1 MGAAALMA
9 IDTVSSNESASG
21 ELKSLNSVSIF
32 APASIGNVSVGFDV
46 LGLAVKP
53 IDGTLLGD
61 VVTVT
66 GASKSAEENSLIV
79 VGAFADKLP
88 KAKEDNIV
96 WSCLQLFN
104 QALSAQKQKIVLV
117 EMTLDKKMP
126 VGSGLGSSACSV
138 VAALAGLNAFY
149 AKFQNFSFDEKTLLK
164 MTGQMEAQISGS
176 LHYDN
181 VAPCY
186 LGGLQLMV
194 PDAEVIN
201 RALPSFN
208 DCYYVMAYPGIEVS
222 TKAARDVLPTSYS
235 RADVVSHGQNLATF
249 VDACHR
255 QDKAQAF
262 SVLTDVVAEPYRM
275 NLLPK
280 YQQSHDYLMAEGAHA
295 VGISGSGP
303 TLFCICDNEQ
313 QAQNYALWLQENYL
327 QTELGFVH
335 VCQVDE
341 AGAIEV

>member
-1 MGAAALMA
+1 MSSSEAQNKKK
-9 IDTVSSNESASG
+9 VS
-21 ELKSLNSVSIF
+21 VF

-61 VVTVT
+61 VVSVEPAIPTESE
-66 GASKSAEENSLIV
+66 GQAENTLQV
-79 VGAFADKLP
+79 VGKFADKLP
-88 KAKEDNIV
+88 TAKEDNIV

-104 QALSAQKQKIVLV
+104 QALAKQGQPVV
-117 EMTLDKKMP
+117 AVHMTLDKKMP

-149 AKFQNFSFDEKTLLK
+149 AKNHHFSFDEKTLLK

-194 PDAEVIN
+194 PDTEVIS
-201 RALPSFN
+201 RLLPGFN
-208 DCYYVMAYPGIEVS
+208 ECYYVMAYPGIEVS
-222 TKAARDVLPTSYS
+222 TKAAREVLPTSYS
-235 RADVVSHGQNLATF
+235 RADVISYGQNLATF

-255 QDKAQAF
+255 QDKVQAF
-262 SVLTDVVAEPYRM
+262 SVLTDVVAEPYRV

-280 YQQSHDYLMAEGAHA
+280 YQQAHDYLMAEGAYA

-303 TLFCICDNEQ
+303 TLFCICDNAE
-313 QAQNYALWLQENYL
+313 QAQNYALWLKENYL
-327 QTELGFVH
+327 QTDLGFVH
-335 VCQVDE
+335 VCQVDA
-341 AGAIEV
+341 AGAIEI

>member
-1 MGAAALMA
+1 MGNREASNREC
-9 IDTVSSNESASG
+9 SSDEVNS
-21 ELKSLNSVSIF
+21 KQSVSVF
-32 APASIGNVSVGFDV
+32 APASIGNLSVGFDV

-61 VVTVT
+61 VVTVER
-66 GASKSAEENSLIV
+66 AEHTNENSLVV
-79 VGAFADKLP
+79 VGAFASKLP

-104 QALSAQKQKIVLV
+104 HALVAINKTPVNVQI
-117 EMTLDKKMP
+117 TLDKKMP

-138 VAALAGLNAFY
+138 VAALAALNAFY
-149 AKFQNFSFDEKTLLK
+149 AKFECFSFDEKTVLK
-164 MTGQMEAQISGS
+164 MTGEMEAQISGS

-194 PDAEVIN
+194 PDSEVIS
-201 RALPSFN
+201 RVLPGFN
-208 DCYYVMAYPGIEVS
+208 NCFYVMAYPGIEIS

-235 RADVVSHGQNLATF
+235 RADVISYGQNLATF

-262 SVLTDVVAEPYRM
+262 SVLTDVVAEPYRTD
-275 NLLPK
+275 LLPK
-280 YQQSHDYLMAEGAHA
+280 YQQAHDYLMAEGAHA
-295 VGISGSGP
+295 AGISGSGP
-303 TLFCICDNEQ
+303 TLFCICESEQ
-313 QAQNYALWLQENYL
+313 QAQNFARWLKDNYL
-327 QTELGFVH
+327 QTDLGFVH

-341 AGAIEV
+341 TGAVEI

>member
-1 MGAAALMA
+1 M
-9 IDTVSSNESASG
+9 SANN
-21 ELKSLNSVSIF
+21 KSVSVF

-61 VVTVT
+61 VVEV
-66 GASKSAEENSLIV
+66 SATSDENSLTVI
-79 VGAFADKLP
+79 GRFADKLP
-88 KAKEDNIV
+88 SAKEDNIV
-96 WSCLQLFN
+96 WSCLLLFN
-104 QALSAQKQKIVLV
+104 EKLIATGQVPVNVAL
-117 EMTLDKKMP
+117 TLDKKMP

-149 AKFQNFSFDEKTLLK
+149 AKFQAFSFDENTVLK

-194 PDAEVIN
+194 PDENVIS
-201 RALPSFN
+201 RSLSTFD

-235 RADVVSHGQNLATF
+235 RSDVISYGQNLATF

-255 QDKAQAF
+255 QDKQQAF
-262 SVLTDVVAEPYRM
+262 SVLTDVVAEPYRTD
-275 NLLPK
+275 LLPK
-280 YQQSHDYLMAEGAHA
+280 YQASHDYLKAQGALA

-313 QAQNYALWLQENYL
+313 QAEQFALWLKDNYL
-327 QTELGFVH
+327 QTSLGFVH
-335 VCQVDE
+335 VCKVDDVGSSE
-341 AGAIEV
+341 L

>member
-1 MGAAALMA
+1 MT
-9 IDTVSSNESASG
+9 TVSENKAQQG
-21 ELKSLNSVSIF
+21 VSVF

-61 VVTVT
+61 VVSVE
-66 GASKSAEENSLIV
+66 SAEEDSLVV

-88 KAKEDNIV
+88 KNKEDNIV

-104 QALSAQKQKIVLV
+104 QALTDNQQSISHVKL
-117 EMTLDKKMP
+117 TLDKKMP

-149 AKFQNFSFDEKTLLK
+149 AKYKGFSFDEKTLLK

-194 PDAEVIN
+194 PDSEIIS
-201 RALPSFN
+201 RELPSFSGS
-208 DCYYVMAYPGIEVS
+208 YYVMAYPGIEVS

-235 RADVVSHGQNLATF
+235 RADVISFGQNLATF

-255 QDKAQAF
+255 QDKNQAF

-280 YQQSHDYLMAEGAHA
+280 YPQAHDYLIAQGSLA

-303 TLFCICDNEQ
+303 TLFCVCDSEQ
-313 QAQNYALWLQENYL
+313 QAQSFATWLQENYL
-327 QTELGFVH
+327 QTDLGFVH
-335 VCQVDE
+335 VCLVDDN
-341 AGAIEV
+341 GAVEV

>member
-1 MGAAALMA
+1 MA
-9 IDTVSSNESASG
+9 SSKKELNKVS
-21 ELKSLNSVSIF
+21 VF

-61 VVTVT
+61 VVSVEESEVESQLTV
-66 GASKSAEENSLIV
+66 I
-79 VGAFADKLP
+79 GAFADKLP
-88 KAKEDNIV
+88 SNKEDNIV

-104 QALSAQKQKIVLV
+104 NALIAEGLSPTSVKL
-117 EMTLDKKMP
+117 TLDKKMP

-138 VAALAGLNAFY
+138 VAALASLNSFY
-149 AKFQNFSFDEKTLLK
+149 AKYHDFCFDEITVLK

-194 PDAEVIN
+194 PDEIVIS
-201 RALPSFN
+201 RTLPSFE

-222 TKAARDVLPTSYS
+222 TKAARDILPTSYS
-235 RADVVSHGQNLATF
+235 RSDVISYGQNLATF

-255 QDKAQAF
+255 QDKKQAF
-262 SVLTDVVAEPYRM
+262 SVLTDVVAEPYRT

-280 YQQSHDYLMAEGAHA
+280 YQQAHDYLKSKGALA
-295 VGISGSGP
+295 TGISGSGP
-303 TLFCICDNEQ
+303 TLFCVCDNEQ
-313 QAQNYALWLQENYL
+313 QAENFALWLKEHYL
-327 QTELGFVH
+327 QTSLGFVH
-335 VCQVDE
+335 VCQADG
-341 AGAIEV
+341 AGAIEI

>member
-1 MGAAALMA
+1 MSVTNINTNGN
-9 IDTVSSNESASG
+9 VN
-21 ELKSLNSVSIF
+21 NSVSVF

-61 VVTVT
+61 VVTVSATTSNESSLTVT
-66 GASKSAEENSLIV
+66 GN
-79 VGAFADKLP
+79 FADKLP
-88 KAKEDNIV
+88 CNKEDNIV
-96 WSCLQLFN
+96 WSCLLLFN
-104 QALSAQKQKIVLV
+104 EQLKSADINPVFVALS
-117 EMTLDKKMP
+117 LDKKMP

-149 AKFQNFSFDEKTLLK
+149 AKFHDFSFSENVLLK

-194 PDAEVIN
+194 PDENVIS
-201 RALPSFN
+201 RILPSFD

-235 RADVVSHGQNLATF
+235 RSDVIHYGQNLATF

-255 QDKAQAF
+255 QDKDQAF
-262 SVLTDVVAEPYRM
+262 SVLTDVVAEPYRT
-275 NLLPK
+275 NLLPR
-280 YQQSHDYLMAEGAHA
+280 YQESRDYLTAQGALA

-303 TLFCICDNEQ
+303 TLFCVCDNQQ
-313 QAQNYALWLQENYL
+313 QAEQYALWLQDNYL

-335 VCQVDE
+335 VCKVDNV
-341 AGAIEV
+341 GATEI

>member
-1 MGAAALMA
+1 M
-9 IDTVSSNESASG
+9 SSSH
-21 ELKSLNSVSIF
+21 KTSVF

-53 IDGTLLGD
+53 VDGTLLGD
-61 VVTVT
+61 VVSVEL
-66 GASKSAEENSLIV
+66 ADKDSLIV
-79 VGAFADKLP
+79 IGAFADKLP
-88 KAKEDNIV
+88 SNKEDNIV

-104 QALSAQKQKIVLV
+104 QALTDAKQSICTVKL
-117 EMTLDKKMP
+117 TLDKKMP

-138 VAALAGLNAFY
+138 VAALAGLNMFY
-149 AKFQNFSFDEKTLLK
+149 AKQKDFSFDEKTLLK

-194 PDAEVIN
+194 PDNEIISRV
-201 RALPSFN
+201 LPGFS

-235 RADVVSHGQNLATF
+235 RADVISYGQNLATF

-262 SVLTDVVAEPYRM
+262 SVLTDVVAEPYRT
-275 NLLPK
+275 NLLPR
-280 YQQSHDYLMAEGAHA
+280 YQQAHDYLTAQGCLA

-303 TLFCICDNEQ
+303 TLFCVCDSEQ
-313 QAQNYALWLQENYL
+313 QANAFAKWLQDNYL
-327 QTELGFVH
+327 QTDLGFVH
-335 VCQVDE
+335 VCLVDD
-341 AGAIEV
+341 AGAVEI

>member
-1 MGAAALMA
+1 MGATALM
-9 IDTVSSNESASG
+9 SASSS
-21 ELKSLNSVSIF
+21 KKISVF

-53 IDGTLLGD
+53 ADGTLLGD
-61 VVTVT
+61 VVTVE
-66 GASKSAEENSLIV
+66 AAVNEQEDSLVV

-88 KAKEDNIV
+88 KNKEDNIV

-104 QALSAQKQKIVLV
+104 QALVAQGQEIVSV
-117 EMTLDKKMP
+117 QMTLDKKMP

-138 VAALAGLNAFY
+138 VAALAALNAYY
-149 AKFQNFSFDEKTLLK
+149 AKYQDFSFDEKTLLK
-164 MTGQMEAQISGS
+164 MTGEMEAQISGS

-194 PDAEVIN
+194 PDSEVIS

-222 TKAARDVLPTSYS
+222 TKAAREVLPTSYS
-235 RADVVSHGQNLATF
+235 RADVITHGQNLATF

-255 QDKAQAF
+255 QDKQLAF
-262 SVLTDVVAEPYRM
+262 SVLTDVVAEPYRKG
-275 NLLPK
+275 LLPK
-280 YQQSHDYLMAEGAHA
+280 YQQAHDYLIAEGAHA

-303 TLFCICDNEQ
+303 TLFCVCDNEQ
-313 QAQNYALWLQENYL
+313 QAQDFAQWLKANYL
-327 QTELGFVH
+327 QTDLGFVH

-341 AGAIEV
+341 AGSVEI

>member
-1 MGAAALMA
+1 M
-9 IDTVSSNESASG
+9 SNSTS
-21 ELKSLNSVSIF
+21 SVSVF

-61 VVTVT
+61 VVTI
-66 GASKSAEENSLIV
+66 SATSDESSLTVI
-79 VGAFADKLP
+79 GSFADKLP
-88 KAKEDNIV
+88 ANKEDNIV
-96 WSCLQLFN
+96 WSCLLLFN
-104 QALSAQKQKIVLV
+104 DKLRTVDKSAVDVAI
-117 EMTLDKKMP
+117 TLDKKMP

-138 VAALAGLNAFY
+138 VAALAALNAFY
-149 AKFQNFSFDEKTLLK
+149 AKFHDFSFSENDVLK

-194 PDAEVIN
+194 PDENVIS
-201 RALPSFN
+201 RSLPSFD

-222 TKAARDVLPTSYS
+222 TKAAREVLPISYD
-235 RADVVSHGQNLATF
+235 RNDVITYGQNLATF

-255 QDKAQAF
+255 QDKSQAF
-262 SVLTDVVAEPYRM
+262 SVLYDVIAEPYRTD
-275 NLLPK
+275 LLPR
-280 YQQSHDYLMAEGAHA
+280 YQSSRDFLIAQGALA

-303 TLFCICDNEQ
+303 TVFCVCDNES
-313 QAQNYALWLQENYL
+313 QAERFALWLKDNYL

-335 VCQVDE
+335 VCKADTL
-341 AGAIEV
+341 GATVL

>member
-1 MGAAALMA
+1 M
-9 IDTVSSNESASG
+9 SN
-21 ELKSLNSVSIF
+21 NNTSVSVF

-53 IDGTLLGD
+53 VDGSLLGD
-61 VVTVT
+61 VVTV
-66 GASKSAEENSLIV
+66 SATPNESSLTVI
-79 VGAFADKLP
+79 GDFSDKLP
-88 KAKEDNIV
+88 SNKEDNIV
-96 WSCLQLFN
+96 WSCLLLFN
-104 QALSAQKQKIVLV
+104 EQLV
-117 EMTLDKKMP
+117 KVQQTPVSVELILDKKMP

-149 AKFQNFSFDEKTLLK
+149 AKYHDFSFDENVLLK

-186 LGGLQLMV
+186 LGGLQLMI
-194 PDAEVIN
+194 PDENVIS
-201 RALPSFN
+201 RVLPSFD

-235 RADVVSHGQNLATF
+235 RSDVISYGQNLATF

-255 QDKAQAF
+255 QHKRQAF
-262 SVLTDVVAEPYRM
+262 SVLTDVVAEPYRTD
-275 NLLPK
+275 LLPR
-280 YQQSHDYLMAEGAHA
+280 YQSSRDFLIAQGALA

-303 TLFCICDNEQ
+303 TLFCVCDNEQ
-313 QAQNYALWLQENYL
+313 QAQQFALWLQDNYL
-327 QTELGFVH
+327 QTALGFVH
-335 VCQVDE
+335 VCKVDDI
-341 AGAIEV
+341 GATEL

>member
-1 MGAAALMA
+1 MGATTLMTA
-9 IDTVSSNESASG
+9 SSSTSLEQVS
-21 ELKSLNSVSIF
+21 VF

-61 VVTVT
+61 VVTVEK
-66 GASKSAEENSLIV
+66 AQNSQQDSLLV
-79 VGAFADKLP
+79 VGTFADKLP
-88 KAKEDNIV
+88 EAKEDNIV

-104 QALSAQKQKIVLV
+104 QALAAQGQTAVPVK
-117 EMTLDKKMP
+117 MTLDKKMP

-149 AKFQNFSFDEKTLLK
+149 AKYQHFSFDEKTLLK

-194 PDAEVIN
+194 PDSEIISRV
-201 RALPSFN
+201 LPGFN
-208 DCYYVMAYPGIEVS
+208 ECYYVMAYPGIEVS
-222 TKAARDVLPTSYS
+222 TKAARDVLPVSYS
-235 RADVVSHGQNLATF
+235 RSDVISYGQNLATF

-262 SVLTDVVAEPYRM
+262 SVLTDVVAEPYRT

-280 YQQSHDYLMAEGAHA
+280 YQQAHDYLMAEGAHA
-295 VGISGSGP
+295 VGI
-303 TLFCICDNEQ
+303 
-313 QAQNYALWLQENYL
+313 QAQALHY
-327 QTELGFVH
+327 FVFVIMSNKRKVMH
-335 VCQVDE
+335 Y
-341 AGAIEV
+341 G

>member
-1 MGAAALMA
+1 MGAATLM
-9 IDTVSSNESASG
+9 SNQ
-21 ELKSLNSVSIF
+21 NTSVSVF

-53 IDGTLLGD
+53 IDGSLLGD
-61 VVTVT
+61 VVTV
-66 GASKSAEENSLIV
+66 SATSNESSLTV
-79 VGAFADKLP
+79 VGDFADKLP
-88 KAKEDNIV
+88 SKKEDNIV
-96 WSCLQLFN
+96 WSCLLLFN
-104 QALSAQKQKIVLV
+104 EQLIKAQQTPVSV
-117 EMTLDKKMP
+117 ELTLDKKMP

-149 AKFQNFSFDEKTLLK
+149 AKYHDFSFDENVLLK

-194 PDAEVIN
+194 PDENVIS
-201 RALPSFN
+201 RVLPTFD

-235 RADVVSHGQNLATF
+235 RSDVISYGQNLATF

-255 QDKAQAF
+255 QDKSQAF
-262 SVLTDVVAEPYRM
+262 SVLTDVVAEPYRT
-275 NLLPK
+275 NLLPR
-280 YQQSHDYLMAEGAHA
+280 YQSSRDFLTAQGALA

-303 TLFCICDNEQ
+303 TLFCVSDSEQ
-313 QAQNYALWLQENYL
+313 QAQQFALWLQDNYL

-335 VCQVDE
+335 VCKVDDI
-341 AGAIEV
+341 GATEL

>member
-1 MGAAALMA
+1 MK
-9 IDTVSSNESASG
+9 EQQ
-21 ELKSLNSVSIF
+21 SVSVF
-32 APASIGNVSVGFDV
+32 APASIGNLSVGFDV

-61 VVTVT
+61 VVKVE
-66 GASKSAEENSLIV
+66 SANENSLVV

-88 KAKEDNIV
+88 TNKEDNIV

-104 QALSAQKQKIVLV
+104 ESLVVANQKIVTV
-117 EMTLDKKMP
+117 KMTLDKKMP

-138 VAALAGLNAFY
+138 VAALAGLNPFY
-149 AKFQNFSFDEKTLLK
+149 AKNHQFSFNEKTLLK

-194 PDAEVIN
+194 PDVEIIS
-201 RALPSFN
+201 RELPGFD
-208 DCYYVMAYPGIEVS
+208 DCFYVMAYPGIEVS
-222 TKAARDVLPTSYS
+222 TKMARDVLPLNYS
-235 RADVVSHGQNLATF
+235 RSDVIAFGQNLATF

-255 QDKAQAF
+255 NDKQQAF
-262 SVLTDVVAEPYRM
+262 SVVTDVIAQPYRID
-275 NLLPK
+275 LLPK
-280 YQQSHDYLMAEGAHA
+280 FEQAYNHLTNQGALA

-303 TLFCICDNEQ
+303 TLFCVTDSEQ
-313 QAQNYALWLQENYL
+313 QAEELALWLKEHYL
-327 QTELGFVH
+327 QTDLGFVH
-335 VCQVDE
+335 VCK
-341 AGAIEV
+341 AGKDGAVEI